1 MAKLPRSLVA
11 KDQYTRMRSLDWSHA
26 ERVIARKAFDLA
38 LRRELD
44 EVILEAKTRAARIEQ
59 PSELWDLELYLSQR
73 RKDIDQ
79 RYDYRYSV
87 LPVVFGYLIRDGRL
101 SKEELQG
108 LSEDKLAYI
117 ARHAKI

>member
-1 MAKLPRSLVA
+1 MSHLPGSLA
-11 KDQYTRMRSLDWSHA
+11 KDPYTMMRKLDWSHA

-108 LSEDKLAYI
+108 LSEDKLAYF

>member
-1 MAKLPRSLVA
+1 MSESHVSLMN
-11 KDQYTRMRSLDWSHA
+11 DPFTMMRSLDWSHA

-73 RKDIDQ
+73 REDIDQ

>member
-1 MAKLPRSLVA
+1 MSKVPGSLT
-11 KDQYTRMRSLDWSHA
+11 KNPYTMMRNLDWSHA
-26 ERVIARKAFDLA
+26 ERVIARKAFGLA
-38 LRRELD
+38 LGRELD
-44 EVILEAKTRAARIEQ
+44 AVIREAKTRAASIEQ
-59 PSELWDLELYLSQR
+59 PSELWDLERYLTQR
-73 RKDIDQ
+73 RKDIDR

-117 ARHAKI
+117 GRHAKI